1 MDGIRPL
8 LPEEHSELA
17 PLYSDDSGPSLVA
30 LLSLAKQTTT
40 RVWASWSGSQPVAV
54 AWFTQVEAQAE
65 LLDMRV
71 LAAHRRQGVGGELL
85 KHALGLF
92 FAEGVSTCLLEV
104 RAGNLAALA
113 LYEQLGFRVVGRR
126 EGYYLHDGQREDA
139 LLMTLVVTEAI
150 QQ

>member
-1 MDGIRPL
+1 
-8 LPEEHSELA
+8 
-17 PLYSDDSGPSLVA
+17 
-30 LLSLAKQTTT
+30 
-40 RVWASWSGSQPVAV
+40 VAV